1 MMKVILRADVENL
14 GKLGDIVSVRPGY
27 GRNYLLPQG
36 MAMQANAGNIKT
48 FELERKKLQ
57 ARMDALR
64 AAAGDMAGQ
73 LANANIV
80 ITMRVGEN
88 DKLYGS
94 VTSAMISEALAAK
107 SIDVDRRRIL
117 LDAPIRSIGEFTV
130 RARLHADVVA
140 EFPVKVA
147 PEERHYE
154 EDLTPAQAA
163 EAAQA
168 ADAAQSAEAAQ
179 AEEAPASEAPAE

>member
-1 MMKVILRADVENL
+1 MKVILRADVENL
-14 GKLGDIVSVRPGY
+14 GRLGDVVTVRPGY

-36 MAMQANAGNIKT
+36 MAMQATPGNLKA

-64 AAAGDMAGQ
+64 AAAGDLAGQ
-73 LANANIV
+73 LERAQVV

-94 VTSAMISEALAAK
+94 VTSAMIADALTAQG
-107 SIDVDRRRIL
+107 ITIDRRRIL
-117 LDAPIRSIGEFTV
+117 LDAPIRSIGEFPV

-140 EFPVKVA
+140 EFKVTVA
-147 PEERHYE
+147 PEERFHE
-154 EDLTPAQAA
+154 EEAAA
-163 EAAQA
+163 EAPV
-168 ADAAQSAEAAQ
+168 EAAS
-179 AEEAPASEAPAE
+179 AEEAAAAEDTAREEQPAE